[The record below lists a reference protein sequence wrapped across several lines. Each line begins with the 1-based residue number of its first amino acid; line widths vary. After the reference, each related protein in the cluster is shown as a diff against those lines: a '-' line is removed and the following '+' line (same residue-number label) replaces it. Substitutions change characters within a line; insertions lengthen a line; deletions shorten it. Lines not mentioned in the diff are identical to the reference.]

1 LNEYQILFVAIYYL
15 MNISLIVNSP
25 FETDNLVAWCIIPY
39 DSCERSPLQRVDM
52 LKRLG
57 FSKFAWDWRTEHL
70 PTAELEFK
78 VMKASGIEVVGVWMW
93 IDREAVNGFSEEI
106 HLLIESVLHS
116 GLKTRLWIGFDP
128 EMFENLN
135 SEGDRL
141 ALVSSLLKKLDRQ
154 LQGSSVT
161 MALYN
166 HGGWSGE
173 PDTMVS
179 IIKSTGLES
188 LGIVYNLH
196 HAHHQIT
203 DLRKHLRTMLP
214 YLVSINLNGM
224 ELMGP
229 KIMDLGSGSLDTW
242 VLETIRESGYRGHI
256 GLLGHTV
263 GEDVER
269 VLERNLTGLASLLTE
284 SGNRMI
290 H

>member
-1 LNEYQILFVAIYYL
+1 LGEYQIFLVAIYSL
-15 MNISLIVNSP
+15 MNISQNDNSP
-25 FETDNLVAWCIIPY
+25 FETDNLVAWCIVPY
-39 DSCERSPLQRVDM
+39 DSCQRTPLQRVDM
-52 LKRLG
+52 LNRLG

-70 PTAELEFK
+70 PSASHEFK

-93 IDREAVNGFSEEI
+93 MGRDVMNGFSDEI
-106 HLLIESVLHS
+106 NLLIESVLKS
-116 GLKTRLWIGFDP
+116 GLKTRFWIGFDP
-128 EMFENLN
+128 DMFEDLY
-135 SEGDRL
+135 SEDDRL

-173 PDTMVS
+173 PDTMVT
-179 IIKSTGLES
+179 IIESTGLES

-196 HAHHQIT
+196 HAHRHIT
-203 DLRKHLRTMLP
+203 DLRQHLSTMLP

-224 ELMGP
+224 ELNGP
-229 KIMDLGSGSLDTW
+229 QIMDLGSGSLDAW
-242 VLETIRESGYRGHI
+242 VLETIRESGYGGHM

-269 VLERNLTGLASLLTE
+269 VLERNLNGLARLLTE
-284 SGNRMI
+284 NGNRTI